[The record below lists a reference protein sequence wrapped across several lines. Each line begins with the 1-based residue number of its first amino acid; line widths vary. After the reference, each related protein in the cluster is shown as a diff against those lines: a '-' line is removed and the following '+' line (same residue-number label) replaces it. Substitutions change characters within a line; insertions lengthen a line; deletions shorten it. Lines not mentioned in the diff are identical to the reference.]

1 MTKYIR
7 TLMAPLALSCAI
19 VLGACGG
26 SDASADSALNR
37 DLDLANRDT
46 TVPVPS
52 DVPGGKA
59 KAPTTPRPT
68 SPSTP
73 TTPRPAPT
81 TPRGNVVTPGAGAA
95 AERTGTVSSGT
106 TINLASSEKVC
117 TNTHPAGSTF
127 TATVSEDVVG
137 SNGVKIP
144 AGSRV
149 TVRVT
154 SAKRSENVRDQAT
167 IGLAVTQVMVGGKT
181 YPIQSDIRSAQVEQG
196 ERTGKDAQKVAIGAA
211 IGAGIGQ
218 ILGKDT
224 KGTVI
229 GAASGA
235 AVGTAIAMGTGNVE
249 GCIPAGGKIT
259 IALTAPATIGTGN

>member
-19 VLGACGG
+19 VVGACGG
-26 SDASADSALNR
+26 NDNAAADSALER
-37 DLDLANRDT
+37 DLAMANRDT
-46 TVPVPS
+46 SVPTPS
-52 DVPGGKA
+52 DVPGGTT
-59 KAPTTPRPT
+59 KAPATPRPST
-68 SPSTP
+68 PSTP
-73 TTPRPAPT
+73 TPRPAPT
-81 TPRGNVVTPGAGAA
+81 TPRGNTVTPGAGAA
-95 AERTGTVSSGT
+95 A
-106 TINLASSEKVC
+106 
-117 TNTHPAGSTF
+117 
-127 TATVSEDVVG
+127 
-137 SNGVKIP
+137 
-144 AGSRV
+144 
-149 TVRVT
+149 
-154 SAKRSENVRDQAT
+154 
-167 IGLAVTQVMVGGKT
+167 
-181 YPIQSDIRSAQVEQG
+181 